1 MSISVEYNNRENNQI
16 IIENILKMLKFR
28 GTINSWENEL
38 KKFSSDDFQNK
49 LNFKLDEHKIEI
61 YLVNAK
67 LTTIA
72 QGHPLDV
79 YLSNNLDIHKI
90 IIATEVTKKVVKQIA
105 NDYKNAEFFFHY
117 EMLEDITSNILVPK
131 HEIITGDERKEVSD
145 KFSDHELPRINLTDR
160 MSRQCGAKIG
170 DIIKVT
176 EPTTTSGENTSFPKV
191 VNSSWDILFP

>member
-28 GTINSWENEL
+28 KIINSWENEL
-38 KKFSSDDFQNK
+38 K
-49 LNFKLDEHKIEI
+49 NFKLDEYNIEI

-72 QGHPLDV
+72 QGQPLDV

-90 IIATEVTKKVVKQIA
+90 IIAKEVTKKVVKQIS
-105 NDYKNAEFFFHY
+105 NDYKNAEFFFDY
-117 EMLEDITSNILVPK
+117 EMLEDITSNIQVPK
-131 HEIITGDERKEVSD
+131 HEIITGDEKKEISE
-145 KFSDHELPRINLTDR
+145 KYSDHEFSRIYVTDR
-160 MSRQCGAKIG
+160 MARQCGAKIG

-176 EPTTTSGENTSFPKV
+176 EPTITSGENTSFPKV